1 MMPQISLSTRNV
13 FIECTGTDLT
23 KAHVVL
29 NTVVAMFSEYAA
41 APFTAGEWRWWWWR
55 RRLWWWWWWW

>member
-41 APFTAGEWRWWWWR
+41 APFTAGEWWWRWWWW
-55 RRLWWWWWWW
+55 W